1 MKIIKEYGFEDL
13 YKASWI
19 ATNTLIIISKNNMEN
34 ELMEHLENIFSDQI
48 PTLTEINDYLW
59 FKADYIFECLG
70 INVED

>member
-19 ATNTLIIISKNNMEN
+19 ATNTLIIISKNNMKN
-34 ELMEHLENIFSDQI
+34 ELMEHLENVFSNKI
-48 PTLTEINDYLW
+48 PTLTEVNDYLW

-70 INVED
+70 INVEE